1 MYRYIFYTYRTL
13 SKKSSSMVIT
23 KISVVT
29 ASGLFFIVKIK
40 KAGFCLFRRNAG
52 FSPWPLAI
60 AVRFAAGI
68 IGSDKVVVI
77 FNNVAE

>member
-1 MYRYIFYTYRTL
+1 M
-13 SKKSSSMVIT
+13 
-23 KISVVT
+23 VT